1 MITVSTMNKK
11 QKLNALAKL
20 LEKHGFYF
28 QADLV
33 LTEEGLDEIGE
44 LDGQLA
50 RIEDIYCF
58 IIRAE
63 PRHKGICVAL
73 FDNNNALVALCIGRY
88 LDNAVVAADKG

>member
-44 LDGQLA
+44 LTKKAYGDSYERETSEVFGSDYKDLMKLA
-50 RIEDIYCF
+50 KSLKIKLPES
-58 IIRAE
+58 
-63 PRHKGICVAL
+63 VW
-73 FDNNNALVALCIGRY
+73 FD
-88 LDNAVVAADKG
+88 

>member
-1 MITVSTMNKK
+1 M
-11 QKLNALAKL
+11 
-20 LEKHGFYF
+20 FYLRHVF
-28 QADLV
+28 QRVHELRVAGNEHIV
-33 LTEEGLDEIGE
+33 EEQDFVYRVRLDEIGE

-63 PRHKGICVAL
+63 PRYKGICVAL

-88 LDNAVVAADKG
+88 LDNAVVAADNG